1 MSTREERRAQLLEV
15 AREVVLRHGYRK
27 ANLGDVAREAGVS
40 RATVYNYFSSKEI
53 LLRAI
58 VAQEVA
64 RINTAVAA
72 ELDLGAPPHRQ
83 LLSYVAARARH
94 IRAVKELYDLA
105 HNVTRDVLHI
115 VQAEIEDQQAQE
127 RAYLT
132 ALIGAGIDA
141 GLFCELDRALLGA
154 ALQSALRG
162 LYEDYVFDS
171 QEATAQGAELL
182 VRTLLSGMLREPA
195 SASLLAFD
203 AVEGP

>member
-1 MSTREERRAQLLEV
+1 MSTREERRSQLLEV

-40 RATVYNYFSSKEI
+40 RATVYNYFSSKEA

-64 RINTAVAA
+64 RLNTAVAA
-72 ELDLGAPPHRQ
+72 DLDLTAPPHRQ
-83 LLSYVAARARH
+83 LSIYVHARARH
-94 IRAVKELYDLA
+94 IGAIKELYDLA
-105 HNVTRDVLHI
+105 NNVTRDVLHI

-132 ALIGAGIDA
+132 ALIRAGTEA
-141 GLFCELDRALLGA
+141 GLFRRVDPELMGA

-171 QEATAQGAELL
+171 QEGSARGAELL
-182 VRTLLSGMLREPA
+182 MHTLLLGLMLEPDPSLLPA
-195 SASLLAFD
+195 SD
-203 AVEGP
+203 VPEGT